1 MKKIALYPYDVS
13 NIHLLL
19 HKEMIDASDE
29 DVIVCISPRG
39 WGYEDEDAGY
49 KIGIDTGFW
58 VKSDFDGLC
67 KDIDILIVTESI
79 LPLDNTDVTEKID
92 KVLSDG
98 KRVIILRKM
107 DAHFEKQMIEK
118 SRSIKQLDV
127 YSGNNI
133 KLYSDIKIDEFC
145 IDDIPVPI
153 ILVVGSGERCCKFD
167 VQMDLRDKLIESG
180 YKLTQIGSKNY
191 CEFLGFHSFPM
202 FMLDHNDYS
211 ERERII
217 GFNKYIRMLYMLEN
231 PDLIIIGVP
240 GGVFPFD
247 SYFDNN
253 FGITNFFVSN
263 AILPD
268 YVIFNAIYVDDIS
281 EYLETVKSRVEC
293 RFNYEINQMFVSN
306 YAFNYSVSLA
316 DKSLTYITCKT
327 PDLLKR
333 ISGIDASNIYDSKQK
348 ECYVKKIIDT
358 LHEYADVSVL

>member
-1 MKKIALYPYDVS
+1 MNNCVKRCLSFFIAFVLLFDICSLAFYFVLSIRAIMRIMSLEEQNQKIQNLEGYNKTLSIMYDSIRGFRHDYSNFIQALNGYAMSNNMEGIAEMTESVMKEYQCMNKLAVLNP
-13 NIHLLL
+13 
-19 HKEMIDASDE
+19 E
-29 DVIVCISPRG
+29 VINHP
-39 WGYEDEDAGY
+39 
-49 KIGIDTGFW
+49 GIY
-58 VKSDFDGLC
+58 S
-67 KDIDILIVTESI
+67 IVT
-79 LPLDNTDVTEKID
+79 NKCYKAMEK
-92 KVLSDG
+92 
-98 KRVIILRKM
+98 
-107 DAHFEKQMIEK
+107 
-118 SRSIKQLDV
+118 
-127 YSGNNI
+127 NI
-133 KLYSDIKIDEFC
+133 AFN
-145 IDDIPVPI
+145 V
-153 ILVVGSGERCCKFD
+153 D